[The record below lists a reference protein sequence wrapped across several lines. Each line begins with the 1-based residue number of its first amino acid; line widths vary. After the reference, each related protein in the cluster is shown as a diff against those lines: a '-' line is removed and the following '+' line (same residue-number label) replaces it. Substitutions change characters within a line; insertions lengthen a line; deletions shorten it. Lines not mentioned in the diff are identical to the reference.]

1 MPSTTKDPVA
11 SPPPGPQMV
20 PLTTGS
26 VAPDRS
32 RVVDLAA
39 ERCRSAFGQPTPE
52 EARRWIGQLER
63 LAREA
68 AAEEGGPAER
78 LLGAPFLRELV
89 GKLAAIAEGH
99 EP

>member
-1 MPSTTKDPVA
+1 MTSDSV
-11 SPPPGPQMV
+11 PQRAGV
-20 PLTTGS
+20 
-26 VAPDRS
+26 
-32 RVVDLAA
+32 VVDLAGA
-39 ERCRSAFGQPTPE
+39 RRRGAFGQPTPE